1 MKKVCFLLVFLLCF
15 ELHAQDKNDII
26 QQRIEFIAEQFA
38 SEDLDLSAIVE
49 RLNDF
54 SEHPINLNNTDEETL
69 KSLFLLTDLQI
80 SNLLLH
86 RQLFGDFISIYELQS
101 LEYLDLATIQ
111 LILPFVKVDDK
122 LDNLHVSLKEL
133 IRFGTFEILSR
144 YQRTIESK
152 KGYASVP
159 DTIKNQSNN
168 YYYGSA
174 DHLYNRIKFSY
185 RTNLSVGLTMEKD
198 PGEQVVF
205 NQQKNGFDFY
215 SFHAFYKGG
224 KYINS
229 IALGDY
235 QVQIGQGLNLWTG
248 YAFGKTAD
256 VTNVK
261 KTASSIRPYSSVDE
275 VRFLRGAAVELA
287 YKDVSFIGFYS
298 QKKIDANIQQDS
310 LSDDG
315 FFVSSIQLAGLHRT
329 TSELNNRHTLTEQ
342 IAGANLRYHYKVFSI
357 GAAVVY
363 QGYSTNY
370 VKATTPYN
378 LYDFRGKGM
387 ISSSVDYSFNW
398 KNAIFFGEIAHVSF
412 SNNWATIHG
421 VLVALDP
428 KVTLSIVYR
437 DYNRGYQTFYNTG
450 FSEGSSTQNERGV
463 YLGLKT
469 KLNGP
474 WVVQSYVDFFQSDWL
489 KYQTNAPSKGYELLT
504 QLTYKPNK
512 VLEIYGR
519 YRFQQRQKNSRD
531 TDGTITEIENIDQQ
545 NIRLNLSYAVSDQL
559 VIKSRIEY
567 VFINRP
573 SNTPEQGMILTQD
586 ILFKPRSFPLD
597 VALRFALFDSDSYD
611 SRIYSYENNALNVF
625 SIPAYYYQGSRA
637 YLLVRYSFARHID
650 LWVKYGAFIY
660 NNRKTIGSGAEE
672 IKGSVKSD
680 ITIQLRFKIN

>member
-1 MKKVCFLLVFLLCF
+1 MKKVGFLLVFLLCF
-15 ELHAQDKNDII
+15 ESNAQDKNDII

-122 LDNLHVSLKEL
+122 LDNLHVSLKEI

-152 KGYASVP
+152 KGYATVP

-174 DHLYNRIKFSY
+174 DHLYNRFKFSY

-224 KYINS
+224 KYIKS

-275 VRFLRGAAVELA
+275 VRFLRGAAV
-287 YKDVSFIGFYS
+287 
-298 QKKIDANIQQDS
+298 
-310 LSDDG
+310 
-315 FFVSSIQLAGLHRT
+315 
-329 TSELNNRHTLTEQ
+329 
-342 IAGANLRYHYKVFSI
+342 
-357 GAAVVY
+357 
-363 QGYSTNY
+363 
-370 VKATTPYN
+370 
-378 LYDFRGKGM
+378 
-387 ISSSVDYSFNW
+387 
-398 KNAIFFGEIAHVSF
+398 
-412 SNNWATIHG
+412 
-421 VLVALDP
+421 
-428 KVTLSIVYR
+428 
-437 DYNRGYQTFYNTG
+437 
-450 FSEGSSTQNERGV
+450 
-463 YLGLKT
+463 
-469 KLNGP
+469 
-474 WVVQSYVDFFQSDWL
+474 
-489 KYQTNAPSKGYELLT
+489 
-504 QLTYKPNK
+504 
-512 VLEIYGR
+512 
-519 YRFQQRQKNSRD
+519 
-531 TDGTITEIENIDQQ
+531 
-545 NIRLNLSYAVSDQL
+545 
-559 VIKSRIEY
+559 
-567 VFINRP
+567 
-573 SNTPEQGMILTQD
+573 
-586 ILFKPRSFPLD
+586 
-597 VALRFALFDSDSYD
+597 
-611 SRIYSYENNALNVF
+611 
-625 SIPAYYYQGSRA
+625 
-637 YLLVRYSFARHID
+637 
-650 LWVKYGAFIY
+650 
-660 NNRKTIGSGAEE
+660 
-672 IKGSVKSD
+672 
-680 ITIQLRFKIN
+680 